1 MGRRYYN
8 SRREMKFLNSIFFL
22 VGSLLLLNCQTKIS
36 NSLELINAEELQ
48 EISNQDGMQ
57 LVDVR
62 TPAEYENGH
71 IPNAQNIDF
80 LDPKFEINIQ
90 SLDSSK
96 PIIIYCQRGSRSAKC
111 AAKLIAS
118 GFVKVYDLDGGFAQW
133 KQRSLET
140 KN

>member
-1 MGRRYYN
+1 M
-8 SRREMKFLNSIFFL
+8 
-22 VGSLLLLNCQTKIS
+22 NCQTKTS
-36 NSLELINAEELQ
+36 NSLVLVTVEEMK
-48 EISNQDGMQ
+48 EISKLEWMQ

-62 TPAEYENGH
+62 TPEEYATGH

-111 AAKLIAS
+111 ATKLIAS